1 MTALTLQRGFPLRC
15 NGSMS
20 AALERDIDLERIAAH
35 FTKSVPHQT
44 VKKVRNRQNRFKIQ

>member
-20 AALERDIDLERIAAH
+20 AALERDIDLEHIAAH
-35 FTKSVPHQT
+35 FTKSVPHMFFPYA
-44 VKKVRNRQNRFKIQ
+44 VKSKTRI